1 MKILKDCGI
10 LEIWNV
16 FYIVIIL
23 TCYGGD
29 KWERKG
35 SSWTV
40 IILCQADKGS
50 IVLVSLC
57 HVESLEEGTSIK
69 KKKSSHHTV
78 LWANLWFVFLINDW
92 QGRAKVTMA
101 SATPGRLIV
110 LSVLRKAEHT
120 TRSKPVSSVPSTALH
135 QHPLPS
141 EFLWGRTVG
150 WSVSKL
156 KPFLSQRLSVLVFYH
171 SNRNPKTIFKGN
183 S

>member
-69 KKKSSHHTV
+69 KKKKFSSYCPV
-78 LWANLWFVFLINDW
+78 
-92 QGRAKVTMA
+92 G
-101 SATPGRLIV
+101 
-110 LSVLRKAEHT
+110 
-120 TRSKPVSSVPSTALH
+120 KPVVRFLDQWLTGEGQGHYGQCHTWSSYSPECAKKGWAHYEEQASEQCTLHRSAPASTPVRI
-135 QHPLPS
+135 PL
-141 EFLWGRTVG
+141 RTDCGV
-150 WSVSKL
+150 KCE
-156 KPFLSQRLSVLVFYH
+156 
-171 SNRNPKTIFKGN
+171 
-183 S
+183 